1 MDEIDVA
8 ILSCL
13 QEDATMPVA
22 DVAARCGLSPS
33 PCWRRIQALIKNK
46 TILRRVA
53 LLDPAKIN
61 AGINLFV
68 SIRTNQHSEAWA
80 AKFCRAAAQIP
91 EVIEFYR
98 MTGEVD
104 YLLRVVVPNIAAYD
118 DFYKRLIKTAELSD
132 VSSSFAMETIKYT
145 TALPL
150 EYGKKNSA
158 EVERPRLS
166 TRARRGSPRGAKSV

>member
-1 MDEIDVA
+1 VDEIDVK
-8 ILSCL
+8 ILRCL

-22 DVAARCGLSPS
+22 DVADRCGLSPS
-33 PCWRRIQALIKNK
+33 PCWRRIQALINNG

-80 AKFCRAAAQIP
+80 TKFCRAAAQIP

-98 MTGEVD
+98 MSGDVD
-104 YLLRVVVPNIAAYD
+104 YLLHVVVPNIGAYD

-150 EYGKKNSA
+150 EYVHMS
-158 EVERPRLS
+158 S
-166 TRARRGSPRGAKSV
+166 TETEQKQPTRRVRKRR

>member
-1 MDEIDVA
+1 VDEIDIK

-22 DVAARCGLSPS
+22 DVADRCGLSPS
-33 PCWRRIQALIKNK
+33 PCWRRIQALIRNG

-61 AGINLFV
+61 AGLNLFV

-80 AKFCRAAAQIP
+80 TKFCRAAAQIP

-104 YLLRVVVPNIAAYD
+104 YLLRVVVPNIGAYD
-118 DFYKRLIKTAELSD
+118 DFYKRLIKTADLSD
-132 VSSSFAMETIKYT
+132 VSSSFAMETIKFT

-150 EYGKKNSA
+150 EYVQKSSA
-158 EVERPRLS
+158 EAEPREP
-166 TRARRGSPRGAKSV
+166 ARRGRRRRSRSANRD

>member
-1 MDEIDVA
+1 VDEIDIK

-22 DVAARCGLSPS
+22 DVADRCGLSPS
-33 PCWRRIQALIKNK
+33 PCWRRMQTLIRNG

-80 AKFCRAAAQIP
+80 TKFCRAAAQIP

-104 YLLRVVVPNIAAYD
+104 YLLRVVVPNIGAYD

-150 EYGKKNSA
+150 EYAQKTPAEAEPGELKRRVRRRRPQSA
-158 EVERPRLS
+158 
-166 TRARRGSPRGAKSV
+166 RGD